1 MADKYHQIAEELRGP
16 ARELRSEI
24 PDVLKGYSQLHAATM
39 AEGVLSKKVKELMA
53 LAISV
58 VNRCDGCI
66 SSHARAAAIQGA
78 SRDEV
83 AEALGVAIML
93 SGGPGTVYAP
103 RAFEAFLEYQ
113 ESQ

>member
-16 ARELRSEI
+16 PRELRSEI

-39 AEGVLSKKVKELMA
+39 AEGVLSKKIKELMA